1 MQLLIVLLRIAL
13 SAVFGVAGITKV
25 TDPHGTRSAVRNFGA
40 PESVATALSIA
51 LPLAELLIAFGLL
64 FEASVRLSSFAAL
77 VLLGIL
83 IVVISLNLAQGRKHD
98 CHCFGQLYSRPLGW
112 PTLVRNIVF
121 AVGAGVVLWQAPV
134 ETVETGS
141 TIFSTLGQ
149 LNLVQ
154 SLLLLGAAAAVIGV
168 LIYLQ
173 RRQKRAPKE
182 TPVAPRG
189 LPIGSTAPPFEL
201 TAYRGGTIS
210 LAQLLAESKPLLL
223 VFTSPTCGPC
233 VALFAEIKEWQEAH
247 SEQLTIALLSYGT
260 IKENFVNVARN
271 GLGQVLLQQQ
281 REVAEQY
288 RADVTP
294 TAVLVNTNGR
304 IASRV
309 AAGAEEIR
317 ALLATVVGNA
327 QLPKHHHANLPAT
340 LSEPPA

>member
-13 SAVFGVAGITKV
+13 SAVFGVAGVTKV
-25 TDPHGTRSAVRNFGA
+25 LDPHGTRDAVKNFGA

-51 LPLAELLIAFGLL
+51 LPLAELLIALGLL
-64 FEASVRLSSFAAL
+64 FDVSVRLSSFAGL

-112 PTLVRNIVF
+112 PTLARNIVF
-121 AVGAGVVLWQAPV
+121 AAGAGVVLWFSPV
-134 ETVETGS
+134 ETAVAGS
-141 TIFSTLGQ
+141 TIISTLGQ
-149 LNLVQ
+149 LSLVQ
-154 SLLLLGAAAAVIGV
+154 ALLLLGVVVLVIV
-168 LIYLQ
+168 ALIYLQ
-173 RRQKRAPKE
+173 RRQKRAPAE
-182 TPVAPRG
+182 TPAGPRG
-189 LPIGSTAPPFEL
+189 LPIGSAAPPFEL
-201 TAYRGGTIS
+201 TAYRGGTTS
-210 LAQLLAESKPLLL
+210 LAQLLAEGKPLLL
-223 VFTSPTCGPC
+223 VFTNPTCGPC
-233 VALFAEIKEWQEAH
+233 VTLFAEIKEWQEAH
-247 SEQLTIALLSYGT
+247 SDQLTIALLSFGT

-304 IASRV
+304 IASQV
-309 AAGAEEIR
+309 AAGADEIR
-317 ALLATVVGNA
+317 ALLTTVVGT
-327 QLPKHHHANLPAT
+327 PHG